1 MERDLE
7 KCLEDFESSR
17 VIMNE
22 VSDCLKSDCLSDK
35 IKNELKGY
43 IKRLGLSIVVYGP
56 RKRIKKIIEIRK
68 VREKRDAERVMKFV
82 RDHSENIEKFLKQG
96 IEHSEKME
104 KFWEEEMAD
113 AKRFMDKEKK

>member
-1 MERDLE
+1 MDSDLE
-7 KCLEDFESSR
+7 KLLKDFESER

-22 VSDCLKSDCLSDK
+22 VSDCLKSSCLSDK
-35 IKNELKGY
+35 IKNELKDY

-68 VREKRDAERVMKFV
+68 VREQRDAELLMKFV

-96 IEHSEKME
+96 IEHSENME
-104 KFWEEEMAD
+104 KFWEEEMEEG
-113 AKRFMDKEKK
+113 KRFMDKEK